1 LAWDDP
7 NWSSLQGVFDEAW
20 YVYVATSKQTL
31 KYTEKIS
38 MVSEQ
43 E

>member
-1 LAWDDP
+1 MEKRPGA
-7 NWSSLQGVFDEAW
+7 SASGI
-20 YVYVATSKQTL
+20 KQTL

-43 E
+43 EWHA